1 MTGTPWVK
9 ICIYKAGHRKEV
21 LVVVEEEQNNILTMA
36 AAKVT
41 FNSTG
46 CFFHI

>member
-1 MTGTPWVK
+1 MTGTPWGK

-21 LVVVEEEQNNILTMA
+21 LVVVEEQNNILTMA

-46 CFFHI
+46 CFFHF